1 MDENMTATSEELKA
15 LYDFG
20 TECYVRGMKKGG
32 QSVIFGMCLGALV
45 ISAGVIIIQNINEKK
60 SKKY

>member
-1 MDENMTATSEELKA
+1 MDEDMTATSEELKA

-20 TECYVRGMKKGG
+20 TECYIRGMKKGA
-32 QSVIFGMCLGALV
+32 QSVTLGMCLGALV
-45 ISAGVIIIQNINEKK
+45 ISAGILIIQNINEKK